1 LSGLLL
7 HREKRNEKIFCGL
20 YANVIKLVISPVI
33 TRRARM
39 KNIKWIVVVI
49 SLCIFMMGLL
59 GGCTSVPHYY
69 VDTYDEL
76 KDAFKKNTDIVFPDI
91 SRYKADGIGYIIH
104 HVPGKSSKSQG
115 YSIRWGGWGEDYASP
130 MSETELRGFR
140 VYCIELEC
148 LIEEREGEGKQQWSG
163 DDTVLKPNM
172 EVDGI
177 AIEYKSDDI
186 VIHEED
192 MEDYDFPVN
201 TIIYRYKYAFDYH
214 KFRYEI
220 SGETLLLPEEQTEK
234 DAEQKSE
241 KANDELLEVVRSI
254 IGQGDENE

>member
-1 LSGLLL
+1 
-7 HREKRNEKIFCGL
+7 
-20 YANVIKLVISPVI
+20 
-33 TRRARM
+33 
-39 KNIKWIVVVI
+39 
-49 SLCIFMMGLL
+49 
-59 GGCTSVPHYY
+59 
-69 VDTYDEL
+69 
-76 KDAFKKNTDIVFPDI
+76 
-91 SRYKADGIGYIIH
+91 
-104 HVPGKSSKSQG
+104 
-115 YSIRWGGWGEDYASP
+115 
-130 MSETELRGFR
+130 LRGFR

-254 IGQGDENE
+254 IGQGEENE